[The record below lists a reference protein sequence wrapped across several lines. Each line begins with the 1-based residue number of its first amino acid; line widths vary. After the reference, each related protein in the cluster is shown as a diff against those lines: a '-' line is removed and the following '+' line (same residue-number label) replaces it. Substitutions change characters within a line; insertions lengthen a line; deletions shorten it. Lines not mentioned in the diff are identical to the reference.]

1 MALSH
6 AIDASRRL
14 VISRASGQ
22 LTVAERSP
30 RCTAIP
36 ATGGDDSQLV
46 AMQSLVELGV
56 TTRGEVWMFRSS
68 QPVAPS
74 AAGIVVTPDGKS
86 AVRRNVRLG
95 RRNPDFVEV
104 VDGLKPGEKVIISG
118 YEAYLKMDRVE
129 FSSSNS
135 NP

>member
-1 MALSH
+1 M
-6 AIDASRRL
+6 ASRQC
-14 VISRASGQ
+14 A
-22 LTVAERSP
+22 
-30 RCTAIP
+30 
-36 ATGGDDSQLV
+36 
-46 AMQSLVELGV
+46 
-56 TTRGEVWMFRSS
+56 
-68 QPVAPS
+68 
-74 AAGIVVTPDGKS
+74 
-86 AVRRNVRLG
+86 NVRLG